1 MLINVHLQWQI
12 SNMSTPHRS
21 QGRGKRGNMN
31 NRRLSPELKERCREM
46 RKNPTEAERVL
57 WERLRDRRLNGH
69 KFRRQHPIGGY
80 VVDFYC
86 IEAYLG
92 IEVDGG
98 VHLNK
103 EQAENDR
110 QRSEDLARMG
120 ISILR
125 FWNSEV
131 LADIEGVLNR
141 INERVEERISEIKG
155 EKN

>member
-1 MLINVHLQWQI
+1 MLFSPSHFF
-12 SNMSTPHRS
+12 
-21 QGRGKRGNMN
+21 GRGNKGGGKRGNMN

-57 WERLRDRRLNGH
+57 WERLRDRRLNGY

-80 VVDFYC
+80 VLDFYC
-86 IEAYLG
+86 AEAHLG

-98 VHLNK
+98 VHLNV
-103 EQAENDR
+103 EQAVDD
-110 QRSEDLARMG
+110 QRRSQDLARMG

-131 LADIEGVLNR
+131 LADLERVLSR
-141 INERVEERISEIKG
+141 ISERVEERTSEIKG
-155 EKN
+155 GER

>member
-1 MLINVHLQWQI
+1 
-12 SNMSTPHRS
+12 
-21 QGRGKRGNMN
+21 MN

-57 WERLRDRRLNGH
+57 WERLRDRRLNGY

-80 VVDFYC
+80 VLDFYC
-86 IEAYLG
+86 AEAHLG

-98 VHLNK
+98 VHLNV
-103 EQAENDR
+103 EQAVDD
-110 QRSEDLARMG
+110 QRRSQDLARMG

-131 LADIEGVLNR
+131 LADLERVLSR
-141 INERVEERISEIKG
+141 ISERVEERTSEIKG
-155 EKN
+155 GER